1 MKRRLS
7 TLCILLLGLSGV
19 IPAAVACAFVTQSTD
34 CCHMG
39 QSCETGGAA
48 AIVASVRATCCV
60 AQPDPA
66 RSTVTADA
74 QSERR
79 FADSPP
85 PDRAAVP
92 AFEFPNSLH
101 SLRERTAVAV
111 APPFKVNQQLVY
123 LRTGRLRL

>member
-1 MKRRLS
+1 MKRRLV
-7 TLCILLLGLSGV
+7 TLSVLLLSLSGV
-19 IPAAVACAFVTQSTD
+19 IPAAVACAIATQSAA

-39 QSCETGGAA
+39 QSCETVGAP
-48 AIVASVRATCCV
+48 AIVASASEICCV

-66 RSTVTADA
+66 RPTVTADA

-79 FADSPP
+79 FANSLA
-85 PDRAAVP
+85 PDHVAAP
-92 AFEFPNSLH
+92 AFAFPGSYP

-111 APPFKVNQQLVY
+111 APPFRIDQQRIY